1 VALQLKR
8 YSPSDYITIHSPR
21 TPTEKKKKKK
31 KKKKEKGNINSSN
44 P

>member
-31 KKKKEKGNINSSN
+31 KKKEKGNINSSN